1 MLYMSTAGVTQC
13 LVDDAGSEGVRSL
26 AAPVEPAE
34 LAAATLAH
42 QASLDLNDAPGAALK
57 QQLQGRQALQGR
69 NAGSLSNAVPLVRMA
84 LPAAVAG
91 GCCAEQQSVTQDRG
105 ISFSRHCQCPEPLRA
120 LCRGRRSAMI

>member
-1 MLYMSTAGVTQC
+1 M
-13 LVDDAGSEGVRSL
+13 RSL

-42 QASLDLNDAPGAALK
+42 QASLDLNDAPGAALR

-69 NAGSLSNAVPLVRMA
+69 DAGSLSNSVPVVRMA

-91 GCCAEQQSVTQDRG
+91 GCCAEQQSDTKDRVV
-105 ISFSRHCQCPEPLRA
+105 SFSCHCQCPEPLGA
-120 LCRGRRSAMI
+120 LCSGRRSAMI

>member
-1 MLYMSTAGVTQC
+1 MLYMPAAGVTQC

-42 QASLDLNDAPGAALK
+42 QASLDLDDAPGAALR

-69 NAGSLSNAVPLVRMA
+69 DAGSLSHRAPLVRMA

-91 GCCAEQQSVTQDRG
+91 GCCAEQQPVTQNRDMS
-105 ISFSRHCQCPEPLRA
+105 ISCHCQCQEPLGA
-120 LCRGRRSAMI
+120 LCSGRRSAMI